1 MSTDDFNI
9 QLELKERVDY
19 NDIIETSIKNQKEVM
34 KSDNFKLSKLHLM
47 IIDDLTDI
55 PYTWYDKK
63 FILDMKGV
71 VVRREVP
78 NIVRFG
84 KVPLSK
90 EYMKKNKIP
99 LTKQTI
105 DIDYFNSLSIK
116 KIKEKVKE
124 IKELLP
130 KGEQNIIT
138 YSKNFTISLSNYCQN
153 FCGYCF
159 YNYKVP
165 KIKGNENIV
174 LLNNDQLT
182 TLIQKAIKYNCKEAL
197 LMSGERPDSFKEVTK
212 ELDKRNCSDYI
223 EFIKDM
229 CKNLLNLNILPHI
242 NIGLLTYEELKD
254 LKSYSASMGLMLEST
269 SMELFKKGGVH
280 ELSPGKLPENRIGH
294 IKDAGKLKIPFTTGL
309 LLGIGETFENRVNDL
324 YLIKKINEKYD
335 HIQEV
340 IIQNFVY
347 KEGIQYHPE
356 NPLSIEDLLKLTGI
370 ARLIFENEIA
380 VQIPPNLISGFE
392 KDFIEMGIDDFGGIS
407 PFTIDYINPDMSWPQ
422 IDDLNHI
429 CKKLGFVLKERLPI
443 YDRFIKKSEF
453 CPVSIKKRIESF
465 I

>member
-1 MSTDDFNI
+1 MNNI
-9 QLELKERVDY
+9 RK
-19 NDIIETSIKNQKEVM
+19 
-34 KSDNFKLSKLHLM
+34 
-47 IIDDLTDI
+47 
-55 PYTWYDKK
+55 
-63 FILDMKGV
+63 
-71 VVRREVP
+71 
-78 NIVRFG
+78 
-84 KVPLSK
+84 
-90 EYMKKNKIP
+90 
-99 LTKQTI
+99 
-105 DIDYFNSLSIK
+105 IDYFNSLSIK

-124 IKELLP
+124 IRELLP
-130 KGEQNIIT
+130 KEEQNIIT

-165 KIKGNENIV
+165 KIKGNENII

-182 TLIQKAIKYNCKEAL
+182 TLIQKAISYNCKEAL
-197 LMSGERPDSFKEVTK
+197 LMSGERPDTFEEVKK
-212 ELDKRNCSDYI
+212 ELDKRNYSDYI
-223 EFIKDM
+223 EFIKDI
-229 CKNLLNLNILPHI
+229 CKNLLDLNILPHI

-254 LKSYSASMGLMLEST
+254 LKNYSASMGLMLEST
-269 SMELFKKGGVH
+269 SMELIKKGGVH
-280 ELSPGKLPENRIGH
+280 EFSPGKLPENRIRH
-294 IKDAGKLKIPFTTGL
+294 IKNAGKLKIPFTTGL

-324 YLIKKINEKYD
+324 YLIKKINKKYD

-356 NPLSIEDLLKLTGI
+356 NPLLIEDLLKITGI
-370 ARLIFENEIA
+370 AKLIFENEIA

-422 IDDLNHI
+422 IDDLNHV

>member
-1 MSTDDFNI
+1 MNNI
-9 QLELKERVDY
+9 
-19 NDIIETSIKNQKEVM
+19 
-34 KSDNFKLSKLHLM
+34 
-47 IIDDLTDI
+47 
-55 PYTWYDKK
+55 
-63 FILDMKGV
+63 
-71 VVRREVP
+71 
-78 NIVRFG
+78 
-84 KVPLSK
+84 
-90 EYMKKNKIP
+90 
-99 LTKQTI
+99 I

-116 KIKEKVKE
+116 KIKENVKE

-130 KGEQNIIT
+130 KEEQNIIT
-138 YSKNFTISLSNYCQN
+138 YSKNFTLSLSNYCQN

-165 KIKGNENIV
+165 KINVNANII

-182 TLIQKAIKYNCKEAL
+182 TLIQKAISYNCKEAL
-197 LMSGERPDSFKEVTK
+197 LMSGERPDSFEEVKK

-223 EFIKDM
+223 EFIKDI
-229 CKNLLNLNILPHI
+229 CTNLLNLNILPHI

-254 LKSYSASMGLMLEST
+254 LKNYSASMGLMLEST

-280 ELSPGKLPENRIGH
+280 EFSPGKLPENRIRH
-294 IKDAGKLKIPFTTGL
+294 LEDAGKLKVPFTTGL

-324 YLIKKINEKYD
+324 YLIKKIHENYG

-347 KEGIQYHPE
+347 KEGIKYHPE
-356 NPLSIEDLLKLTGI
+356 NTLSIEDILKITGI
-370 ARLIFENEIA
+370 AKLILENEIA
-380 VQIPPNLISGFE
+380 VQVPPNLISGFE

-422 IDDLNHI
+422 IDDINQI
-429 CKKLGFVLKERLPI
+429 CKKLDYVLKERFPI
-443 YDRFIKKSEF
+443 YDKFIKKSEF

>member
-1 MSTDDFNI
+1 M
-9 QLELKERVDY
+9 
-19 NDIIETSIKNQKEVM
+19 
-34 KSDNFKLSKLHLM
+34 
-47 IIDDLTDI
+47 
-55 PYTWYDKK
+55 
-63 FILDMKGV
+63 
-71 VVRREVP
+71 
-78 NIVRFG
+78 
-84 KVPLSK
+84 
-90 EYMKKNKIP
+90 NKIR
-99 LTKQTI
+99 

-124 IKELLP
+124 VKKLLP
-130 KGEQNIIT
+130 KEEQNIIT

-165 KIKGNENIV
+165 KIKGNENIILV
-174 LLNNDQLT
+174 NNDQLT
-182 TLIQKAIKYNCKEAL
+182 TLIQNAISYNCKEAL
-197 LMSGERPDSFKEVTK
+197 LMSGERPDSFEEVKK
-212 ELDKRNCSDYI
+212 ELDKRRYSDYI
-223 EFIKDM
+223 EFIKDI

-254 LKSYSASMGLMLEST
+254 LKNYSASMGLMLEST

-280 ELSPGKLPENRIGH
+280 KFSPGKLPENRIRH

-309 LLGIGETFENRVNDL
+309 LLGIGERFENRVNDL

-347 KEGIQYHPE
+347 KEGILYHPE
-356 NPLSIEDLLKLTGI
+356 NPQSIEDLLKITGI
-370 ARLIFENEIA
+370 AKLIFENEIA

-422 IDDLNHI
+422 IDDLNRV